1 MKNILIGLA
10 GHIDHGKTTLI
21 QNLTGVN
28 TDSLPEEKKRGMT
41 IDIGFTELNL
51 DGTSIGI
58 IDVPGHEK
66 FIKNMTAG
74 ITGINFVIMVIACND
89 GVMPQTIEHFEIV
102 NLLGVKNGIIV
113 LTKKDISTELQ
124 YHNTLTQ
131 CKQYFKNT
139 FLENKIFVI
148 DKNDLST
155 YGSLKSF
162 IAREISYVFLND
174 SNNFRLNVDRVF
186 SIKGFGTIVTGT
198 IISGK
203 VAVNDVLTLYPKNL
217 QVRVKNI
224 QHHNK
229 DVNFLESGQRC
240 ALNISDVDKNDITR
254 GDVLATTNS
263 LYTSDKIDVLFT
275 LLPHIKK
282 IKTNH
287 RIRINIGTDEIIGRI
302 IFHDKNYI
310 CGGESALAHL
320 ILESSLTGTFHDI
333 GIVRNFTPVY
343 TIGNIKILKITSNMN
358 KRYDNNYF
366 SFLKQL
372 CSDNSDEIVSSL
384 LLYYNIL
391 SESEILKFINFKELD
406 IIYKLLSN
414 NSIIKLDK
422 RYIHI
427 KTYYKLLD
435 NLKTY
440 LKKYHIANHLESGI
454 DKATLK
460 TACFSLFTIKEF
472 NEFLNYYSTLES
484 ISISNDKISLKS
496 FKVRLNKEEKKMKE
510 VIFSIYKNNKFNLIP
525 FDKIILTQT
534 DIRLFREM
542 HKYMLEND
550 FIVELKNNNYILK
563 GFLKESIKIISDYF
577 ASNSTLT
584 LSQGRQLLNC
594 DRDSVILILE
604 YLDKLKITKKLDNY
618 RVLNK

>member
-343 TIGNIKILKITSNMN
+343 TL
-358 KRYDNNYF
+358 
-366 SFLKQL
+366 
-372 CSDNSDEIVSSL
+372 SL
-384 LLYYNIL
+384 
-391 SESEILKFINFKELD
+391 
-406 IIYKLLSN
+406 
-414 NSIIKLDK
+414 
-422 RYIHI
+422 IHI
-427 KTYYKLLD
+427 
-435 NLKTY
+435 
-440 LKKYHIANHLESGI
+440 
-454 DKATLK
+454 
-460 TACFSLFTIKEF
+460 
-472 NEFLNYYSTLES
+472 
-484 ISISNDKISLKS
+484 
-496 FKVRLNKEEKKMKE
+496 
-510 VIFSIYKNNKFNLIP
+510 
-525 FDKIILTQT
+525 
-534 DIRLFREM
+534 
-542 HKYMLEND
+542 
-550 FIVELKNNNYILK
+550 
-563 GFLKESIKIISDYF
+563 
-577 ASNSTLT
+577 
-584 LSQGRQLLNC
+584 
-594 DRDSVILILE
+594 
-604 YLDKLKITKKLDNY
+604 
-618 RVLNK
+618 